1 GFQLSRSRPLSAAPR
16 QASIGANQTGGAPSA
31 AAEGGSA
38 MSEYNL
44 KIKRW
49 ERDGD
54 VRYYL
59 DGHFVDHRSKW
70 SGADGVYLCAD
81 ETGSIKWKHGFR
93 AGPHTISRAERN
105 AEAAKAI
112 ISGLDLDGISF
123 AE

>member
-1 GFQLSRSRPLSAAPR
+1 
-16 QASIGANQTGGAPSA
+16 
-31 AAEGGSA
+31 
-38 MSEYNL
+38 MSGYNL

-59 DGHFVDHRSKW
+59 DGRYVDYRHKW

-81 ETGSIKWKHGFR
+81 ETGGIKWKHGFR
-93 AGPHTISRAERN
+93 TCPHTIARAERN

-123 AE
+123 AEFERRYAECLTPRGNFSVRQYEKKFQLADA